1 MQFWTDQP
9 LENSKVFSEVRF
21 DIEHRTSAKLMNRST
36 GTVWLVESDQ
46 LIGSDFEWSESR
58 PPLLIVLLKNDLNL
72 YTQILNQFQP
82 DQLLTLADIASVSQT
97 IEKLQSK
104 ALVRSKKRQFQKN
117 LSDRNKELELLA
129 GNLEKLVDERT
140 QWIEASNRE
149 QRDLMRSDRRFVQFL
164 IEMGFQT
171 SKEDLLEYFLQE
183 FRQLRL
189 AQNIYLMNQEPSFVD
204 VLYLKGQ
211 QIQVERVPEVWWTSE
226 EIETL
231 SENSNR
237 ALTKIISRPVGKLI
251 AFPMADYFEISK
263 SEKWAVV
270 IERMG
275 TTALSE
281 FDFSS
286 VKKHVQALGLTLEK
300 LRLESDNRMSALRWE
315 KVFDQ
320 ALDPIAIISNEFDV
334 LRSNDHFGDS
344 QKNLKCYQ
352 IFAKRTKPCDHCP
365 LVTQQLSA
373 ADISVVSR
381 SFQVMSQPIE
391 EDRSLFLHRY
401 VDVTDIQGQRVLFI
415 QNEKL
420 SSIGQIAEQMAH
432 EIYNPLAGILAL
444 VEILL
449 AEKNLKETTRSDL
462 VEIQKAAVR
471 AQKVIEN
478 LQDFVSQETEVTAVT
493 LDEIIEKTLPLLK
506 MKWRSYRLN
515 LDLKASQNR
524 IHVQPQL
531 ISQVIYNLIQNACQ
545 AMPNGKTLHL
555 KTYQQ
560 SQSVI
565 MEVTDEGTGISDAIK
580 GSIFK
585 PFFTTKPTGEGTGLG
600 LSLSKQF
607 VERFG
612 GQLTFQTV
620 EGKGTTFKME
630 LPI

>member
-1 MQFWTDQP
+1 M
-9 LENSKVFSEVRF
+9 
-21 DIEHRTSAKLMNRST
+21 MNRST
-36 GTVWLVESDQ
+36 GTVWLVESDK
-46 LIGSDFEWSESR
+46 LMSSDFEWSESR
-58 PPLLIVLLKNDLNL
+58 PPLLIVLLKNDLQL
-72 YTQILNQFQP
+72 YAQILNQFQP
-82 DQLLTLADIASVSQT
+82 DQLLTIADLDSVSDS
-97 IEKLQSK
+97 IENLQSK
-104 ALVRSKKRQFQKN
+104 ALIRSKKRQFQKN
-117 LSDRNKELELLA
+117 LSDRNKELEMLA

-189 AQNIYLMNQEPSFVD
+189 AQNIFLINQESNFVE
-204 VLYLKGQ
+204 VAFLKGQ
-211 QIQVERVPEVWWTSE
+211 QIQVEKLSEVWWNSQD
-226 EIETL
+226 IETL

-237 ALTKIISRPVGKLI
+237 TLTKIIARPVGKLI
-251 AFPMADYFEISK
+251 AFPMADYFEMK
-263 SEKWAVV
+263 RTEKWAVV

-275 TTALSE
+275 TTVLSE
-281 FDFSS
+281 FDFSTI
-286 VKKHVQALGLTLEK
+286 KKHVQALGLTLEK
-300 LRLESDNRMSALRWE
+300 LRHESDNRMSALRWE

-344 QKNLKCYQ
+344 QKNRKCYQ
-352 IFAKRTKPCDHCP
+352 IFAKRTEPCDHCP
-365 LVTQQLSA
+365 LITHQLSA
-373 ADISVVSR
+373 SDISVSNR

-391 EDRSLFLHRY
+391 DDRSLFLHRY

-449 AEKNLKETTRSDL
+449 AEKNLKETTQSDL

-515 LDLKASQNR
+515 LDLKASQNHIR
-524 IHVQPQL
+524 VQPQL

-555 KTYQQ
+555 KTYEQNN
-560 SQSVI
+560 SVI
-565 MEVTDEGTGISDAIK
+565 MEVTDEGSGISESIR

-612 GQLTFQTV
+612 GQLTFQTT